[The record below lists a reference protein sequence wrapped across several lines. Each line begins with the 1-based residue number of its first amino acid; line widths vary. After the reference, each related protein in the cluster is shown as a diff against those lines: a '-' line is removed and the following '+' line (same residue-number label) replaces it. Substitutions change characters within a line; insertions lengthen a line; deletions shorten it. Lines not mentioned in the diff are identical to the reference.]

1 MTDRLAPRRHN
12 RAGRTEA
19 KQDLEAQFR
28 DGRLPPGSK
37 LPTERALAERYRIS
51 RGTVRRVLEELE
63 GAGWIERRPGSGT
76 YLKRLEPASG
86 AALIDAAVAHAS
98 PGHGPLDRFG
108 PPDPVRDAKSVNPE
122 EVMEAR
128 LLIEPVLA
136 RLIVGRATEHE
147 LEGLQTLVR
156 AGAEASSM
164 AEFELWDNRLHRAL
178 AAASKNKYLI
188 QIVDGIHQA
197 RQGPAWS
204 ALRRRGLDE
213 SRRRVYQDDHER
225 IVAALSARDAEAAEA
240 AIVEHLHNVRRNL
253 LLI

>member
-1 MTDRLAPRRHN
+1 MTEPLAPRRHN
-12 RAGRTEA
+12 RAGRVAA
-19 KQDLEAQFR
+19 KADLEARFR
-28 DGRLPPGSK
+28 DGRIAPGAK

-51 RGTVRRVLEELE
+51 RGTVRRVLEELD

-76 YLKRLEPASG
+76 YLKRLEPAAQGG
-86 AALIDAAVAHAS
+86 AAPADAPPPIARAQSIDPA
-98 PGHGPLDRFG
+98 
-108 PPDPVRDAKSVNPE
+108 DPMRDAKSVNPE

-136 RLIVGRATEHE
+136 RLIVSRATEHE
-147 LEGLQTLVR
+147 LEGLQRLVQE
-156 AGAEASSM
+156 GAAARTM

-178 AAASKNKYLI
+178 AEASKNKYLI

-213 SRRRVYQDDHER
+213 NRRRVYQGDHER
-225 IVAALSARDAEAAEA
+225 IVAALSARDAGAAEA
-240 AIVEHLHNVRRNL
+240 AILDHLHNVRRNL

>member
-1 MTDRLAPRRHN
+1 MLIFLSTSL
-12 RAGRTEA
+12 
-19 KQDLEAQFR
+19 
-28 DGRLPPGSK
+28 
-37 LPTERALAERYRIS
+37 ERACRKSIWGRNGVQSCNEAWSLQL
-51 RGTVRRVLEELE
+51 LEELE

-76 YLKRLEPASG
+76 YLKRLEPAPG
-86 AALIDAAVAHAS
+86 AADPTATL
-98 PGHGPLDRFG
+98 PG
-108 PPDPVRDAKSVNPE
+108 PVRDAKSVNPE

-147 LEGLQTLVR
+147 LEALQTLVR
-156 AGAEASSM
+156 AGAEAASM

-178 AAASKNKYLI
+178 AEAAKNKYLI

-213 SRRRVYQDDHER
+213 SRRRVYQSDHER

-240 AIVEHLHNVRRNL
+240 AILDHLHNVRRNL

>member
-1 MTDRLAPRRHN
+1 MVDAARPSHRSYNRGGRLQ
-12 RAGRTEA
+12 A
-19 KQDLEAQFR
+19 KADLEARFR
-28 DGRLPPGSK
+28 DGRIAPGAK
-37 LPTERALAERYRIS
+37 LPTERALAETYRIS

-76 YLKRLEPASG
+76 YLKRLEPAPG
-86 AALIDAAVAHAS
+86 AADPAAT
-98 PGHGPLDRFG
+98 L
-108 PPDPVRDAKSVNPE
+108 PDPMRDAKSVNPE

-147 LEGLQTLVR
+147 LEELQTLVR
-156 AGAEASSM
+156 AGAEAASM

-178 AAASKNKYLI
+178 AEAAKNKYLI

-213 SRRRVYQDDHER
+213 SRRRVYQSDHER

-240 AIVEHLHNVRRNL
+240 AILDHLHNVRRNL